1 MSDMKTIPSRAGFLA
16 ARSKGEKAL
25 ARGLVIQAV
34 THDSDDWRIGLTA
47 TKKIGNAVT
56 RNRARRRMRALAR
69 DHLSPMAKNGID
81 YVLIARHDTATAN
94 WQDMANGLQKESAIF
109 IAPSPLAR
117 SQMPS
122 RRQIATQRADH
133 EPVWRFSAKGRSR
146 FPSWVDCN
154 LSFVHIATFGGKL
167 SAFANMLTICE
178 RCGNHT
184 WPLAWILLCA
194 KTYFA
199 LSPLGRTK
207 G

>member
-94 WQDMANGLQKESAIF
+94 WQDMANGLQKAIRY
-109 IAPSPLAR
+109 LHHT
-117 SQMPS
+117 
-122 RRQIATQRADH
+122 IATGTKPNAKPTADSH
-133 EPVWRFSAKGRSR
+133 AKGGS
-146 FPSWVDCN
+146 
-154 LSFVHIATFGGKL
+154 
-167 SAFANMLTICE
+167 
-178 RCGNHT
+178 
-184 WPLAWILLCA
+184 
-194 KTYFA
+194 
-199 LSPLGRTK
+199 
-207 G
+207 